1 MACDEAAVR
10 ASVRAVEFDQRDVD
24 AVRAGTGN
32 QSEVELRADQAFFA
46 FFGAAGA
53 ASA

>member
-1 MACDEAAVR
+1 MRAARDEVAVR
-10 ASVRAVEFDQRDVD
+10 AIELHQRDVD
-24 AVRAGTGN
+24 AVRARAGD
-32 QSEVELRADQAFFA
+32 QPEVELRADQAFFA